1 MQRVSTLETQ
11 EKQLPS
17 WDLCRTSTARG
28 LITGLR
34 SLASKTDLD
43 AVIFSIKCFAAAILA
58 LYVSLSI
65 GLTNPFWAIGAV
77 YTVSQPFSGASVS
90 KSFFRFLGT
99 IGGAAAVVLL
109 VPTFVN
115 EPLVLSVVLASW
127 TGFCLYLAVID
138 RTPRAYAFQ
147 LAGYMTCL
155 IGFPYVGVAGD
166 IFNVAIVRVQEVSI
180 GILSATLIHALVL
193 PRSVSD
199 RVKARVAAMLGDAER
214 WTRDTLVHAR
224 EAVLVHDR
232 ARLAVGLLELHQNA
246 IHLPFDT
253 ARAVPRVEILR
264 IMHDRLLAVLS
275 LSNTIEDSL
284 AELRAEEVDLPTS
297 LARLFE
303 RARSWLDTPEHI
315 LDSDETN
322 DLLRELRKASEI
334 APESCSWRKLHFAN
348 LASSLYDLVT
358 AHHECRLLQEKLTA
372 DHRRARRLPP
382 RLIGR
387 GKGYVFQRDHW
398 LAARSGIGAMV
409 GITLCCLF
417 WIASGWVDGASSL
430 FVVGPTCVLC
440 GTIDAPIGGAIRSM
454 VGMVMGIAVGLLYGF
469 VIIPC
474 TTDFVSLAAVLA
486 PLLLLSGSAQA
497 RPPLAF
503 AAVSMILTFPA
514 IAGLAPTNASN
525 FASAGLVP
533 TSTSDFVSALN
544 CGLAA
549 LIGGATTLVS
559 LLLFQTIGVDYRMG
573 RILRAIR
580 HDVAMRAAGGHPN
593 TVHWTSRMLDRIGL
607 LIPRL
612 AGNDKSTILLR
623 CAFADLR
630 AGKAAGDLRAVGKT
644 LKRRTARSALS
655 HLLEDV
661 ASHFRSCATSGESSR
676 PVPPNLLGQFD
687 NVRTALVSE
696 DKTIRE
702 TALPLLSALRRDLL
716 LPAVD

>member
-1 MQRVSTLETQ
+1 MAPDLE
-11 EKQLPS
+11 
-17 WDLCRTSTARG
+17 
-28 LITGLR
+28 
-34 SLASKTDLD
+34 
-43 AVIFSIKCFAAAILA
+43 AVLFSVKSFTAAILA

-90 KSFFRFLGT
+90 RSFFRFLGT
-99 IGGAAAVVLL
+99 IGGAAATVAL
-109 VPTFVN
+109 VSTFAN
-115 EPLVLSVVLASW
+115 EPLVLSVALASW
-127 TGFCLYLAVID
+127 TGFCLYLAAVD

-155 IGFPYVGVAGD
+155 IGFPYVAQAGE

-180 GILSATLIHALVL
+180 GILFATLLHTLVL

-199 RVKARVAAMLGDAER
+199 RVKARVAGLLGDAER

-232 ARLAVGLLELHQNA
+232 VKVAVGLLDLHQNA
-246 IHLPFDT
+246 IHLPFDS

-264 IMHDRLLAVLS
+264 TLHDRLLTVLS
-275 LSNTIEDSL
+275 LSSAVDDSL
-284 AELRAEEVDLPTS
+284 AELQTDARDMP
-297 LARLFE
+297 ARLSRIIE
-303 RARSWLDTPEHI
+303 QVRSWLDAPERI
-315 LDSDETN
+315 LDPDKADN
-322 DLLRELRKASEI
+322 LLRELRDELRGTSG
-334 APESCSWRKLHFAN
+334 SGDWRDLLLAN
-348 LASSLYDLVT
+348 LASDLRDLVV
-358 AHHECRLLQEKLTA
+358 AHQDCRLLQQELTEQPGWM
-372 DHRRARRLPP
+372 RRLPP

-387 GKGYVFQRDHW
+387 GKGYVLQRDHW

-454 VGMVMGIAVGLLYGF
+454 VGMVVGIAGGLVYGF
-469 VIIPC
+469 VIIPS
-474 TTDFVSLAAVLA
+474 TTDFVSLVAVLA

-533 TSTSDFVSALN
+533 TSTSDFVSVLN

-549 LIGGATTLVS
+549 LIGGVTTLVS
-559 LLLFQTIGVDYRMG
+559 LVLFQTIGIDYRTG

-580 HDVAMRAAGGHPN
+580 HDVAMRAAGGHPD
-593 TVHWTSRMLDRIGL
+593 TVRWTSRMLDRIGL

-612 AGNDKSTILLR
+612 AGNDQSTNLLR
-623 CAFADLR
+623 YALADLR
-630 AGKAAGDLRAVGKT
+630 MGQAAGGLRALEKT
-644 LKRRTARSALS
+644 LNGRTARAMLS
-655 HLLEDV
+655 GFLDDVVAYFRSRTTSGDERSVRHLLAQLDGVKDAMVTEAD
-661 ASHFRSCATSGESSR
+661 
-676 PVPPNLLGQFD
+676 PV
-687 NVRTALVSE
+687 
-696 DKTIRE
+696 RE
-702 TALPLLSALRRDLL
+702 RALPLLSALRRDLL
-716 LPAVD
+716 LRVIDHGM